1 MTTMPNAS
9 STAAEIASDTYVVLG
24 VASCFV
30 REDKEL
36 YPIEVIE
43 PIPSAMLEALDRGIP
58 TSYKVAVATTF
69 GAVWQDDQPQRPPEF
84 PESAQFCEEFGL
96 RVASAA
102 RTYKAR
108 PSAQSLVPPGTLRD
122 NFNFSL
128 ERKRVLNLERQV
140 SPEDNVKQHSH
151 THKVL

>member
-1 MTTMPNAS
+1 MP
-9 STAAEIASDTYVVLG
+9 TAQATAPFSDLSPDAYVVIG

-36 YPIEVIE
+36 HPIEVIE

-58 TSYKVAVATTF
+58 TSYKLAFATTL
-69 GAVWQDDQPQRPPEF
+69 GAVWQDDQPQRPSECPD
-84 PESAQFCEEFGL
+84 SIQFCEEFGL

-108 PSAQSLVPPGTLRD
+108 PSAQTIVPPGTVRND
-122 NFNFSL
+122 FNFSL

-140 SPEDNVKQHSH
+140 TTEDNVKQHSH
-151 THKVL
+151 THQVL